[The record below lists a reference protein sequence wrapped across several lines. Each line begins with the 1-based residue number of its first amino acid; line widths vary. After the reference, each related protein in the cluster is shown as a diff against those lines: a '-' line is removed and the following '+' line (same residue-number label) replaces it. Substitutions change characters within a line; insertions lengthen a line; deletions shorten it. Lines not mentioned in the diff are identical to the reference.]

1 MAAAAAA
8 APQWAAAEHVDP
20 NPNKLWDVL
29 GRGKDG
35 KRGKRA
41 LLQSKDGPA
50 AAAPLIDRRS
60 SIIAAKAGIIA
71 AHRSPASAATA
82 APREDDMSF
91 IPLDDDAA
99 RGRHELHPDAGAVSR
114 PIWARSSAYHETFH
128 LALHQE
134 ILDFVRYVTP
144 TEAERAV
151 RAALLDRLQAIAAGV
166 FPAAQLQVFGSY
178 ATDLYLPTS
187 DIDVCVIGSGE
198 SQKDALRRLGS
209 ALRQHGFE
217 RVQCIDNAKVPIV
230 KCVDAKSGISVD
242 VSFDVSNGP
251 ANVGLIKEYL
261 RRYPALRPLVLVLKC
276 FLLQRKLNEV
286 FSGGIGSYCLI
297 LVVMSHLQMYGS
309 NFRRPA
315 DQKPSLGT
323 LLTDLF
329 HLYGKLFNYTNV
341 GLAPR
346 GRGSYFTKVCDRALL
361 DAHDSSLPPACGCR
375 PAPRGPCNPAW
386 CAYTGGAWLEAAES
400 ASPAQC
406 RGPAGLRCALLPS
419 DRHRPW
425 LEETSALHELR
436 VAQRTMWRKV
446 RSISL
451 QCGVRSRTAIR
462 SSRPRRGHTR
472 GTPTQLQAPFW
483 AG

>member
-1 MAAAAAA
+1 MAAAAMAK
-8 APQWAAAEHVDP
+8 PRWPIDLSQHVDP
-20 NPNKLWDVL
+20 TPNPLWDVL
-29 GRGKDG
+29 GRGEGG

-41 LLQSKDGPA
+41 LLQGKDGPA
-50 AAAPLIDRRS
+50 AAAPPLIQP
-60 SIIAAKAGIIA
+60 AAAAGA
-71 AHRSPASAATA
+71 AASAAAA
-82 APREDDMSF
+82 APRADDMGF
-91 IPLDDDAA
+91 IPLGGGGGGGESEEAA
-99 RGRHELHPDAGAVSR
+99 SGSAAGAAAPAHGGAVGR

-323 LLTDLF
+323 LLIDLF

-346 GRGSYFTKVCDRALL
+346 GRGSYFAKVRPRAARALL
-361 DAHDSSLPPACGCR
+361 RSTARLRFRSLPH
-375 PAPRGPCNPAW
+375 AW
-386 CAYTGGAWLEAAES
+386 G
-400 ASPAQC
+400 ASPSPRAS
-406 RGPAGLRCALLPS
+406 PLL
-419 DRHRPW
+419 
-425 LEETSALHELR
+425 
-436 VAQRTMWRKV
+436 
-446 RSISL
+446 
-451 QCGVRSRTAIR
+451 
-462 SSRPRRGHTR
+462 
-472 GTPTQLQAPFW
+472 
-483 AG
+483 